1 MLQKFTTMI
10 KRYLLLL
17 LVFVLSAHV
26 TMAQNDKY
34 VQAQL
39 FYAKF
44 YSPVDGPFLETYL
57 SVVGNTV
64 NYQPLP
70 EGGFQGKIEVSM
82 IFTKDSA
89 VVNFDKYELLSP
101 VVKDTSQIDF
111 NFLDQQR
118 FSLPNGVYDF
128 QITINDPGSDMPPYA
143 TTQTIEISFPPDEVT
158 VSGIQLVESYE
169 ATSTENIL
177 SKSGYD
183 LVPYVYNFLPDK
195 VTTLTFYSEIYN
207 ASKQFGE
214 SEPFLINYFLEAYET
229 GKKLNKFAR
238 FKRESAK
245 TVNILF
251 ANFDITQ
258 LASGN
263 YNLVV
268 EVRNR
273 ENEVIAEN
281 RLFFQRSN
289 PAVAI
294 DFADYAAASTQNSF
308 VSHITSKDTLL
319 QYVDY
324 LIPVATDV
332 ELKFITYQI
341 QKGDADLQM
350 IQSFFYNF
358 WLDRNEGDPEYAW
371 RKYLS
376 AVELVN
382 DQFGAPGTKG
392 QRGHRTDMGRIFLK
406 YGPPNT
412 ISDQPFAASTSGM
425 TINDGGEQGYDAG
438 SVPYQIWHYYTIDN
452 QRNRKFVFANIHIA
466 LNNYKLIH
474 SNMPGEISNENWQAE
489 LHNRF
494 QQGGTNPDGDK
505 YGGKSGDLYNNP
517 R

>member
-1 MLQKFTTMI
+1 MM
-10 KRYLLLL
+10 KRYLILLTAL
-17 LVFVLSAHV
+17 VLSAPV
-26 TMAQNDKY
+26 ALAQDGKY
-34 VQAQL
+34 LEAQL

-44 YSPVDGPFLETYL
+44 FSPADGPYLETYL

-64 NYQPLP
+64 NYQSLP

-82 IFTKDSA
+82 IFTKEGA

-101 VVKDTSQIDF
+101 VVKDTTNIDF

-118 FSLPNGVYDF
+118 FILPGGVYDF
-128 QITINDPGSDMPPYA
+128 QITINDPESDMPPYS
-143 TTQTIEISFPPDEVT
+143 TTQTIEINFPPDEVS
-158 VSGIQLVESYE
+158 VSGIQLVESY
-169 ATSTENIL
+169 STTTAENIL

-195 VTTLTFYSEIYN
+195 VNTLTFYTEIYN
-207 ASKQFGE
+207 ASRQFGE
-214 SEPFLINYFLEAYET
+214 GESFLINYFVESYES

-245 TVNILF
+245 EVNILF
-251 ANFDITQ
+251 TNFDITQ

-273 ENEVIAEN
+273 ENEVIATN
-281 RLFFQRSN
+281 HLFFQRSN
-289 PAVAI
+289 PDVAI
-294 DFADYAAASTQNSF
+294 ELTDYVTKSAQNSF
-308 VSHITSKDTLL
+308 VSYITNEDTLR
-319 QYVDY
+319 QYIDY

-341 QKGDADLQM
+341 QKGEADLQM
-350 IQSFFYNF
+350 MQNFFLNF
-358 WLDRNEGDPEYAW
+358 WLDRNEVDPEYAW

-376 AVELVN
+376 AVEVVN

-392 QRGHRTDMGRIFLK
+392 QKGYQTDMGRIFLK

-412 ISDQPFAASTSGM
+412 ISDQPFAASTSGL
-425 TINDGGEQGYDAG
+425 TINDGGEQGYDSGA
-438 SVPYQIWHYYTIDN
+438 VPYQIWHYYTIDN
-452 QRNRKFVFANIHIA
+452 QRNRKFVFANIHLA
-466 LNNYKLIH
+466 LNDYKLIH
-474 SNMPGEISNENWQAE
+474 SNMPGEINNENWQAE

-494 QQGGTNPDGDK
+494 QQGATLPNNDK

>member
-1 MLQKFTTMI
+1 MI
-10 KRYLLLL
+10 KRFVILLAIFSLATH
-17 LVFVLSAHV
+17 F
-26 TMAQNDKY
+26 TMAQDGKY
-34 VQAQL
+34 VLAQL

-44 YSPVDGPFLETYL
+44 YSPVDGPYLETYL

-70 EGGFQGKIEVSM
+70 EGGFQGKIAVSM
-82 IFTKDSA
+82 IFTKDGA
-89 VVNFDKYELLSP
+89 VANFDKYELLSP
-101 VVKDTSQIDF
+101 VVDDTSNINF

-118 FSLPNGVYDF
+118 FSIPNGVYDF
-128 QITINDPGSDMPPYA
+128 EITINDQGSDKPPYS
-143 TTQTIEISFPPDEVT
+143 TTQTIEINFAPDEVS

-169 ATSTENIL
+169 PTTKENIL

-183 LVPYVYNFLPDK
+183 LVPYVYNFLPGK
-195 VTTLTFYSEIYN
+195 VSTLTFYTEIYN
-207 ASKQFGE
+207 ASKKFGE
-214 SEPFLINYFLEAYET
+214 GEPFLINYFVESYES
-229 GKKLNKFAR
+229 GKKLNKLAR

-245 TVNILF
+245 PVNILF
-251 ANFDITQ
+251 ANFDIAQ

-273 ENEVIAEN
+273 DNEVIATN
-281 RLFFQRSN
+281 KLFFQRSN
-289 PAVAI
+289 PDVAI
-294 DFADYAAASTQNSF
+294 DFSDYAAASTQNSF
-308 VSHITSKDTLL
+308 VARITSKDTLR
-319 QYVDY
+319 QYIDY
-324 LIPVATDV
+324 LIPVATDI

-341 QKGDADLQM
+341 QKGDASLQTM
-350 IQSFFYNF
+350 QSFFLNF
-358 WLDRNEGDPEYAW
+358 WLDRSEADPEYAW

-376 AVELVN
+376 AIEVVN

-392 QRGHRTDMGRIFLK
+392 QKGYQTDMGRIFLK

-412 ISDQPFAASTSGM
+412 ISDQPYAASTSGL
-425 TINDGGEQGYDAG
+425 TINDGGEPGYDAG

-452 QRNRKFVFANIHIA
+452 QRNRKFVFANIHLA

-489 LHNRF
+489 MHNRF
-494 QQGGTNPDGDK
+494 QQGGIMPDNDK